1 MSFSK
6 TWNNVINDDS
16 IELMEHPV
24 YNTLIPKEEFYLE
37 FGKILDQLDGGTMTD
52 FVDFFFQRDIL
63 NKSNLKFTSDNEK
76 MDFYDWAV
84 EEGCLPEI
92 KEIHQGESLE
102 DKILRMESEERKKEE
117 IRLREDSQRIQK
129 EKNDQKKNNMTEYD
143 IILKKLENK
152 WKNIEKIKKKNNP
165 TKIQK
170 AIDGFNT
177 DYENFKK
184 EYHKIDKYETTN

>member
-1 MSFSK
+1 
-6 TWNNVINDDS
+6 
-16 IELMEHPV
+16 
-24 YNTLIPKEEFYLE
+24 
-37 FGKILDQLDGGTMTD
+37 MTD

-63 NKSNLKFTSDNEK
+63 NKSTLKFTCDNEK

-117 IRLREDSQRIQK
+117 IRLREESQRIQK
-129 EKNDQKKNNMTEYD
+129 EKNDQKKNNITEYD

-152 WKNIEKIKKKNNP
+152 WKNIEKIKKK
-165 TKIQK
+165 
-170 AIDGFNT
+170 
-177 DYENFKK
+177 
-184 EYHKIDKYETTN
+184 